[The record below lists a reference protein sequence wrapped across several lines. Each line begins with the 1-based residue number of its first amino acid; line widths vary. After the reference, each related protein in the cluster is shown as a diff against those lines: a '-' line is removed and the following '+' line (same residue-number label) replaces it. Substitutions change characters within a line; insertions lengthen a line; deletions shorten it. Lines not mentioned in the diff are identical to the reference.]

1 MKPTPAGWP
10 RITPSVYYLDPH
22 AGIDWLCNAFG
33 FELRLKVEGE
43 GGRVEH
49 AELVFGDGLIMV
61 GQAEPHSEQEQA
73 ADREGA
79 RAGQEKPRQH
89 YASPEQLGGKH
100 TQGLAVFVDDVDA
113 HHQRAR
119 AAGAEIFRQPETTDY
134 GAEYWADRTYG
145 ARDPEGHVW
154 WFMQRMRNPGE
165 PPL

>member
-10 RITPSVYYLDPH
+10 RITPAVYYLDPH
-22 AGIDWLCNAFG
+22 AGIDWLCRAFG
-33 FELRLKVEGE
+33 FEVRLKVEGE

-49 AELVFGDGLIMV
+49 AELIYGDGLIMI
-61 GQAEPHSEQEQA
+61 GTAAEAGAAAGNPSKEQV
-73 ADREGA
+73 
-79 RAGQEKPRQH
+79 RQH
-89 YASPEQLGGKH
+89 YASPRQLDGKH

-113 HHQRAR
+113 HHAR
-119 AAGAEIFRQPETTDY
+119 SVRAGAEIFRLPETTDY

-165 PPL
+165 PQL